1 MMTVQT
7 VSACMATT
15 YYNKDNYYTKDLSS
29 LDCWQGAISKK
40 LDLADTKI
48 EPQTFDNFIK
58 KMTERNGGNNN
69 KKRVGIDL
77 TFSCPKSISLASAKD
92 DKTKKDMIEAQQK
105 AVKETLEEI
114 EKNGGF
120 TFRTT
125 NNKVTTDQKADNLL
139 IGKFNHFVNRNGEL
153 DLHTHCVV
161 FNITEQK
168 GKEYSLNAKDI
179 LKKQT
184 DWGLLFRQK
193 MAKNLQAKGYILNLT
208 DSKKGLFELAGI
220 DREVIEKYSSR
231 RLEILKKMEADGT
244 SGSNEAMKAN
254 LKTRKTKKQVDLDKI
269 YGEVNK
275 EVFENER
282 VKILKGKPRK
292 NYYLA
297 EQKKI
302 TDEVIAEMERETF
315 AFTKEQLKKRIMSA
329 GVLQNIDEKR
339 AEKLIKENEKL
350 VNLGNKELENGAIKQ
365 FYTTEKNINI
375 EDNIIAKMHQEK
387 GTIKNAL
394 SEEKSEKLLKEICQK
409 GGYTPNEEQTN
420 AIHHIL
426 TNKDRIV
433 GVQGLAGTGKTY
445 SFTLVKKMADAEN
458 IEVKGICF
466 TGKASEG
473 LQSDSGIESTTIHSF
488 LNKLE
493 KDSGVRQEKTA
504 TEGIKQDWD
513 LSKVKPTGKKQIWV
527 IDEAGLVDNR
537 MMNYLIEASI
547 KADAKLVLTGDYQQ
561 LPPVGAGEPM
571 KNLINNGMATAYME
585 DIRRQKDIELLNAV
599 KESVQ
604 GNTLNTYKILEQKN
618 AYHEIADREKLQN
631 EIIKK
636 VTNIKQEDLKE
647 NLLLVQTNAD
657 RKNYNNKIQ
666 KIFVEQGRLT
676 TGNNFK
682 IENNEGKQERRKIY
696 EGDRIV
702 LLANDN
708 RFFKDVGGTKT
719 KVNNGTMGTVKQ
731 VTNDKI
737 VVNLDNGKML
747 YFNPNNYKKFD
758 LAYAVTNY
766 KAQGMTVKNCMVD
779 MTTKGKSNNRNALYV
794 NISRAKF
801 KAEIFTDDK
810 KKLEKQTLTFA
821 KKINSSDFKEQIA
834 SYKRAK
840 LQNTNYTP
848 PDERAI
854 REFEKAE
861 IPKIEIIPIN
871 KTNAL
876 EARAE
881 KLSQNLVKPAPPAP
895 IKEVIAPTKPAP
907 TENTKPAP
915 VRNKTKNLIKQI
927 EEKTK
932 KKERNKSRSRERSRG
947 FER

>member
-1 MMTVQT
+1 MTVQT
-7 VSACMATT
+7 VSAGMATT

-29 LDCWQGAISKK
+29 LDSWQGVISKK
-40 LDLADTKI
+40 LDLENTKI
-48 EPQTFDNFIK
+48 EPEIFDNFVK
-58 KMTERNGGNNN
+58 KMTERNGGNDN

-77 TFSCPKSISLASAKD
+77 TFSCPKSISLALAKD
-92 DKTKKDMIEAQQK
+92 EKTKKDMLEVQQK
-105 AVKETLEEI
+105 AVKEALEEI

-125 NNKVTTDQKADNLL
+125 KNKVTTENKADNLL

-161 FNITEQK
+161 FNLTEK
-168 GKEYSLNAKDI
+168 DGKEYSLNAKEI

-184 DWGLLFRQK
+184 EWGLFFRQK
-193 MAKNLQAKGYILNLT
+193 MAKNLQAKGYKLNIT
-208 DSKKGLFELAGI
+208 DSKKGLFELAGF
-220 DREVIEKYSSR
+220 DRDIIEKYSTR
-231 RLEILKKMEADGT
+231 TREIEEHLKKEGIEK
-244 SGSNEAMKAN
+244 G
-254 LKTRKTKKQVDLDKI
+254 TKKAYIAKMEIRKNKKKVDLDKI
-269 YGEVNK
+269 YDEVNK
-275 EVFENER
+275 EIFANEK

-292 NYYLA
+292 NYYLV

-302 TDEVIAEMERETF
+302 ADKVVDELERETF

-339 AEKLIKENEKL
+339 AEKLISENEKL
-350 VNLGNKELENGAIKQ
+350 VNLGNKELENGTIKQ
-365 FYTTEKNINI
+365 FFTTEKNINI
-375 EDNIIAKMHQEK
+375 EDNIIAKMRQEK
-387 GTIKNAL
+387 GVIKTAL
-394 SEEKSEKLLKEICQK
+394 AEEKSEKLLDEICK
-409 GGYTPNEEQTN
+409 NGGYTPNREQVN

-426 TNKDRIV
+426 TNKDRII

-445 SFTLVKKMADAEN
+445 SFALVKKMADREN

-473 LQSDSGIESTTIHSF
+473 LQADSGIESTTIHSF

-493 KDSGVRQEKTA
+493 KDSGIKQKT

-513 LSKVKPTGKKQIWV
+513 LSKVKPEGNKKQIWV
-527 IDEAGLVDNR
+527 VDEAGLVDNR

-571 KNLINNGMATAYME
+571 KNLIDNGMATAYME

-599 KESVQ
+599 RESVK
-604 GNTLNTYKILEQKN
+604 GDTLNTYKILEQKQS
-618 AYHEIADREKLQN
+618 YHEISDRDKLQN

-657 RKNYNNKIQ
+657 RKNYNDKIQ
-666 KIFVEQGRLT
+666 KVFIEQGRLK
-676 TGNNFK
+676 TGNTFK
-682 IENNEGKQERRKIY
+682 IENSEGRQERRKIY

-702 LLANDN
+702 LLANDSM
-708 RFFKDVGGTKT
+708 FFREIKGGLDYAKT
-719 KVNNGTMGTVKQ
+719 KVNNGTMGTVKR
-731 VTNDKI
+731 VENDKI
-737 VVNLDNGKML
+737 VVSLDNGKMV
-747 YFNPNNYKKFD
+747 YFSPQKYKKFD

-766 KAQGMTVKNCMVD
+766 KAQGMTVKNCIVD
-779 MTTKGKSNNRNALYV
+779 MTTRGKSNNRNALYV

-810 KKLEKQTLTFA
+810 KKLEKQTLNFA
-821 KKINSSDFKEQIA
+821 KKINSEDFKEQIA

-840 LQNTNYTP
+840 LQNTNYVP
-848 PDERAI
+848 ADERTMQKL
-854 REFEKAE
+854 ETDFEAKE
-861 IPKIEIIPIN
+861 IPKIEPTTTTM
-871 KTNAL
+871 KTEKDI
-876 EARAE
+876 EAKA
-881 KLSQNLVKPAPPAP
+881 QNLAQNLAPKPAPKKQKQE
-895 IKEVIAPTKPAP
+895 IKKMTNEINK
-907 TENTKPAP
+907 
-915 VRNKTKNLIKQI
+915 KTKNKDQ
-927 EEKTK
+927 
-932 KKERNKSRSRERSRG
+932 ERSRYLG
-947 FER
+947 R

>member
-1 MMTVQT
+1 MTVQT
-7 VSACMATT
+7 VSAGMATT

-29 LDCWQGAISKK
+29 LDSWQGAISKK
-40 LDLADTKI
+40 LDLENTKI
-48 EPQTFDNFIK
+48 EPQNFDSFIK
-58 KMTERNGGNNN
+58 KMTERNGGNDN

-77 TFSCPKSISLASAKD
+77 TFSCPKSISLALAKD
-92 DKTKKDMIEAQQK
+92 DETKKDMIEAQQK

-120 TFRTT
+120 TYRVT
-125 NNKVTTDQKADNLL
+125 NNKVTTDKKADNLL

-161 FNITEQK
+161 FNITEHE

-184 DWGLLFRQK
+184 EWGLLFRQK
-193 MAKNLQAKGYILNLT
+193 MAKNLQAKGYKLNIT
-208 DSKKGLFELAGI
+208 DAKKGLFELAGF
-220 DREVIEKYSSR
+220 DREIIEKYSSR

-244 SGSNEAMKAN
+244 AGSHEAMKAN
-254 LKTRKTKKQVDLDKI
+254 LQTRKTKKQVDLDKTYDKVRQEI
-269 YGEVNK
+269 
-275 EVFENER
+275 FANEK

-292 NYYLA
+292 NYFLA

-302 TDEVIAEMERETF
+302 ADEVISEMERETF
-315 AFTKEQLKKRIMSA
+315 AFTKDQLKKRIMSA

-339 AEKLIKENEKL
+339 AEKLISENEKL
-350 VNLGNKELENGAIKQ
+350 VNLGNKELENGTIKQ
-365 FYTTEKNINI
+365 FFTTEKNIKI
-375 EDNIIAKMHQEK
+375 EDNIIAKMNQEK
-387 GTIKNAL
+387 GTIKTAL
-394 SEEKSEKLLKEICQK
+394 SEEKSEKLLDEICK
-409 GGYTPNEEQTN
+409 NGYTPNREQVN

-445 SFTLVKKMADAEN
+445 SFTLVKKMADREN

-473 LQSDSGIESTTIHSF
+473 LQADSGIESTTIHSF

-493 KDSGVRQEKTA
+493 KDSGVVVKK

-513 LSKVKPTGKKQIWV
+513 LSKVKPAGKKQIWV
-527 IDEAGLVDNR
+527 VDEAGLVDNR

-571 KNLINNGMATAYME
+571 KNLIDNGMATAYME

-599 KESVQ
+599 KESVK
-604 GNTLNTYKILEQKN
+604 GDTLNTYKILEQKN
-618 AYHEIADREKLQN
+618 AYHEIQDRDKLQD
-631 EIIKK
+631 EIVKK
-636 VTNIKQEDLKE
+636 VTSIEQGNLKE
-647 NLLLVQTNAD
+647 NLLLVQTNSD
-657 RKNYNNKIQ
+657 RKNYNDKIQ
-666 KIFVEQGRLT
+666 KVFIEQGRLI
-676 TGNNFK
+676 TGNTFK
-682 IENNEGKQERRKIY
+682 IENSEGRQERRKIY

-702 LLANDN
+702 LLANDSMCF
-708 RFFKDVGGTKT
+708 REIKGGLGYTKT
-719 KVNNGTMGTVKQ
+719 KVNNGTMGTVKR
-731 VTNDKI
+731 VENDKI
-737 VVNLDNGKML
+737 VVSLDNGKMV
-747 YFNPNNYKKFD
+747 YFSPQKYKKFD

-766 KAQGMTVKNCMVD
+766 KAQGMTVKNCLVD

-821 KKINSSDFKEQIA
+821 KKINSADFQEQIA

-840 LQNTNYTP
+840 LRNTNYVP
-848 PDERAI
+848 VDERTMQKLEAD
-854 REFEKAE
+854 FEAKE
-861 IPKIEIIPIN
+861 IPKIEPTTMKIEKNI
-871 KTNAL
+871 
-876 EARAE
+876 EAKAQNIA
-881 KLSQNLVKPAPPAP
+881 QNLAPPAP
-895 IKEVIAPTKPAP
+895 KKQEIKKEIKKMVSEINK
-907 TENTKPAP
+907 
-915 VRNKTKNLIKQI
+915 KTKNKDQ
-927 EEKTK
+927 
-932 KKERNKSRSRERSRG
+932 ERYLGR
-947 FER
+947 

>member
-7 VSACMATT
+7 VSAGMATT

-29 LDCWQGAISKK
+29 LDSWQGVISKK
-40 LDLADTKI
+40 LDLENTKI
-48 EPQTFDNFIK
+48 EPQIFDNFVK
-58 KMTERNGGNNN
+58 KMTERNGGNDN

-77 TFSCPKSISLASAKD
+77 TFSCPKSISLAMAKD
-92 DKTKKDMIEAQQK
+92 DETKKDMLEAEQK
-105 AVKETLEEI
+105 AIKEALEEI

-125 NNKVTTDQKADNLL
+125 KNKVTTEHEADNLL

-161 FNITEQK
+161 FNLTEK
-168 GKEYSLNAKDI
+168 DGKEYSLNAKEI

-184 DWGLLFRQK
+184 EWGLLFRQK
-193 MAKNLQAKGYILNLT
+193 MAKNLQAKGYKLTIT
-208 DSKKGLFELAGI
+208 DSKKGLFELAGF
-220 DREVIEKYSSR
+220 DRETIEKYSSR

-244 SGSNEAMKAN
+244 AGSREAMKAN
-254 LKTRKTKKQVDLDKI
+254 LQTRKTKKQVDLDKI
-269 YGEVNK
+269 YNKVRQEIFVNEK
-275 EVFENER
+275 
-282 VKILKGKPRK
+282 VKILKGRAKK
-292 NYYLA
+292 NYFLA

-302 TDEVIAEMERETF
+302 ADEVISEMERETF
-315 AFTKEQLKKRIMSA
+315 AFTKDQLKKRIMSA

-339 AEKLIKENEKL
+339 AEKLINENEKL
-350 VNLGNKELENGAIKQ
+350 VNLGNKELENGTIKQ
-365 FYTTEKNINI
+365 FFTTEKNINI
-375 EDNIIAKMHQEK
+375 EDNIIAKMQQEK
-387 GTIKNAL
+387 GVIKTAL
-394 SEEKSEKLLKEICQK
+394 AEEKSEKLLDEICK
-409 GGYTPNEEQTN
+409 NGGYTPNREQVN

-426 TNKDRIV
+426 TNKDRII

-445 SFTLVKKMADAEN
+445 SFTLVKKMADREN

-473 LQSDSGIESTTIHSF
+473 LQADSGIESTTIHSF

-493 KDSGVRQEKTA
+493 KDSGVRQKT

-513 LSKVKPTGKKQIWV
+513 LSKVKPAEGNKKQIWV
-527 IDEAGLVDNR
+527 VDEAGLVDSR

-571 KNLINNGMATAYME
+571 KNLIDNGMATAYME

-599 KESVQ
+599 RESVK
-604 GNTLNTYKILEQKN
+604 GDTLNTYKILEQKN

-636 VTNIKQEDLKE
+636 VTNIKQEEDLKE
-647 NLLLVQTNAD
+647 NLLLVQTNTD
-657 RKNYNNKIQ
+657 RKNYNDKIQ
-666 KIFVEQGRLT
+666 KVFIEQGRLT
-676 TGNNFK
+676 TGNIFK
-682 IENNEGKQERRKIY
+682 IENSEGRQERRKIY

-702 LLANDN
+702 LLANDSMCF
-708 RFFKDVGGTKT
+708 REIKGGLGYTKT
-719 KVNNGTMGTVKQ
+719 KVNNGTMGTVKR
-731 VTNDKI
+731 VANDKI
-737 VVNLDNGKML
+737 VVSLDNGKMV
-747 YFNPNNYKKFD
+747 YFSPQKYKKFD

-766 KAQGMTVKNCMVD
+766 KAQGMTVKNCLVD

-821 KKINSSDFKEQIA
+821 KKINSADFQEQIA

-840 LQNTNYTP
+840 LQNTNYVP
-848 PDERAI
+848 ADERTMQKLEAD
-854 REFEKAE
+854 FEAKE
-861 IPKIEIIPIN
+861 IPKIEPTTKIEKNI
-871 KTNAL
+871 
-876 EARAE
+876 EAKAQNIA
-881 KLSQNLVKPAPPAP
+881 QNLAPPAP
-895 IKEVIAPTKPAP
+895 KKQKQEIKKEIKKMVSEINK
-907 TENTKPAP
+907 
-915 VRNKTKNLIKQI
+915 KTKNKDQECYLG
-927 EEKTK
+927 
-932 KKERNKSRSRERSRG
+932 R
-947 FER
+947 

>member
-7 VSACMATT
+7 VSAGMATI

-29 LDCWQGAISKK
+29 LDSWQGAISKK
-40 LDLADTKI
+40 LDLENTKI
-48 EPQTFDNFIK
+48 EPQIFDNFVK

-69 KKRVGIDL
+69 KKRVGMDL
-77 TFSCPKSISLASAKD
+77 TFSCPKSISLATAKD
-92 DKTKKDMIEAQQK
+92 EETKKDMIEAQQK

-120 TFRTT
+120 TYRVT
-125 NNKVTTDQKADNLL
+125 NNKVTTDKKADNLL

-161 FNITEQK
+161 FNITEK
-168 GKEYSLNAKDI
+168 DGKEYSLNAKEI

-184 DWGLLFRQK
+184 EWGLLFRQK

-208 DSKKGLFELAGI
+208 DAKKGLFELAGI
-220 DREVIEKYSSR
+220 DRETIEKYSTR
-231 RLEILKKMEADGT
+231 TREIEEHLKKEGIEK
-244 SGSNEAMKAN
+244 G
-254 LKTRKTKKQVDLDKI
+254 TKKAYIAKMEIRKNKKKVDLDKI
-269 YGEVNK
+269 YDKVRQEI
-275 EVFENER
+275 FANEK
-282 VKILKGKPRK
+282 VKILKGRAKK
-292 NYYLA
+292 NYFLA

-302 TDEVIAEMERETF
+302 ADEVISEMERETF
-315 AFTKEQLKKRIMSA
+315 AFTKDQLKKRIMSA
-329 GVLQNIDEKR
+329 GILQNIDENR

-350 VNLGNKELENGAIKQ
+350 INLGNKELENGTIKQ
-365 FYTTEKNINI
+365 FFTTEKNVNI
-375 EDNIIAKMHQEK
+375 EDNIIAKMQQEK
-387 GTIKNAL
+387 GVIKTAL
-394 SEEKSEKLLKEICQK
+394 AEEKSEKLLDEICK
-409 GGYTPNEEQTN
+409 NGGYTPNREQVN

-426 TNKDRIV
+426 TNKDRII

-445 SFTLVKKMADAEN
+445 SFALVKKMADREN

-473 LQSDSGIESTTIHSF
+473 LQADSGIESTTIHSF

-493 KDSGVRQEKTA
+493 KDSGVRQKT

-527 IDEAGLVDNR
+527 VDEAGLVDNR

-571 KNLINNGMATAYME
+571 KNLIDNGMATAYME

-599 KESVQ
+599 KESVK
-604 GNTLNTYKILEQKN
+604 GDTLNTYKILEQKN
-618 AYHEIADREKLQN
+618 AYHEIDDRDKLQD

-636 VTNIKQEDLKE
+636 VTNIDQEDLKE

-657 RKNYNNKIQ
+657 RKNYNDKIQ
-666 KIFVEQGRLT
+666 KVFIEQGKLT
-676 TGNNFK
+676 IGNTFK
-682 IENNEGKQERRKIY
+682 IENNEGKQERRKVY

-708 RFFKDVGGTKT
+708 RFFKDMGGTKT
-719 KVNNGTMGTVKQ
+719 KVNNGTMGTVKR
-731 VTNDKI
+731 VANDKI
-737 VVNLDNGKML
+737 VVSLDNGKMV
-747 YFNPNNYKKFD
+747 YFNPERYKNFD

-766 KAQGMTVKNCMVD
+766 KAQGMTVKNCLVD

-821 KKINSSDFKEQIA
+821 KKINSADFQEQIA

-840 LQNTNYTP
+840 LQNTNYVP
-848 PDERAI
+848 ADERTMQKLEAD
-854 REFEKAE
+854 FEAKE
-861 IPKIEIIPIN
+861 IPKIEPTTKIEKNIEAKAQNIAQNLAPAPKKQKQEIKKEIKKMVSEIN
-871 KTNAL
+871 K
-876 EARAE
+876 
-881 KLSQNLVKPAPPAP
+881 
-895 IKEVIAPTKPAP
+895 
-907 TENTKPAP
+907 
-915 VRNKTKNLIKQI
+915 KTKNKDQ
-927 EEKTK
+927 
-932 KKERNKSRSRERSRG
+932 ERYLGR
-947 FER
+947 

>member
-7 VSACMATT
+7 VSAGMATT

-29 LDCWQGAISKK
+29 LDSWQGVISKK
-40 LDLADTKI
+40 LDLENTKI
-48 EPQTFDNFIK
+48 EPQNFDNFVK
-58 KMTERNGGNNN
+58 KMTERNGGNDN

-77 TFSCPKSISLASAKD
+77 TFSCPKSISLALAKD
-92 DKTKKDMIEAQQK
+92 DETKKDMIEAQQK

-120 TFRTT
+120 TYRVT
-125 NNKVTTDQKADNLL
+125 NNKVTTDKKADNLL

-161 FNITEQK
+161 FNITEHE

-184 DWGLLFRQK
+184 EWGLLFRQK
-193 MAKNLQAKGYILNLT
+193 MAKNLQAKGYKLNIT
-208 DSKKGLFELAGI
+208 DAKKGLFELAGF
-220 DREVIEKYSSR
+220 DREIIEKYSSR

-244 SGSNEAMKAN
+244 SGSREAMKAN
-254 LKTRKTKKQVDLDKI
+254 LQTRKTKKQVDLDKI
-269 YGEVNK
+269 YNKVRQEIFVNEK
-275 EVFENER
+275 
-282 VKILKGKPRK
+282 VKILKGRAKK
-292 NYYLA
+292 NYFLA

-302 TDEVIAEMERETF
+302 ADEVISEMERETF
-315 AFTKEQLKKRIMSA
+315 AFTKDQLKKRIMSA

-339 AEKLIKENEKL
+339 AEKLISENEKL
-350 VNLGNKELENGAIKQ
+350 VNLGNKELENGTIKQ
-365 FYTTEKNINI
+365 FFTTEKNIKI
-375 EDNIIAKMHQEK
+375 EDNIIAKMNQEK
-387 GTIKNAL
+387 GTIKTAL
-394 SEEKSEKLLKEICQK
+394 SEEKSEKLLDEICK
-409 GGYTPNEEQTN
+409 NGYTPNREQVN

-426 TNKDRIV
+426 TNKDRII

-445 SFTLVKKMADAEN
+445 SFTLVKKMADREN

-473 LQSDSGIESTTIHSF
+473 LQADSGIESTTIHSF

-493 KDSGVRQEKTA
+493 KDSGVRQKT

-513 LSKVKPTGKKQIWV
+513 LSKVKPEGKGKKQIWV
-527 IDEAGLVDNR
+527 VDEAGLVDNR

-571 KNLINNGMATAYME
+571 KNLIDNGMATAYME

-599 KESVQ
+599 RESVK
-604 GNTLNTYKILEQKN
+604 GDTLNTYKILEQKQS
-618 AYHEIADREKLQN
+618 YHEISDREKLQD

-636 VTNIKQEDLKE
+636 VTSIKQEDLKE

-657 RKNYNNKIQ
+657 RKNYNDKIQ
-666 KIFVEQGRLT
+666 KVFIEQGRLT
-676 TGNNFK
+676 TGNTFK
-682 IENNEGKQERRKIY
+682 IENSEGRQERRKIY

-702 LLANDN
+702 LLANDSMCF
-708 RFFKDVGGTKT
+708 REIKGGLGYTKT
-719 KVNNGTMGTVKQ
+719 KVNNGTMGTVKR
-731 VTNDKI
+731 VENNKI
-737 VVNLDNGKML
+737 VVTLDNGKTV
-747 YFNPNNYKKFD
+747 YFNPQKYKKFD

-766 KAQGMTVKNCMVD
+766 KAQGMTVKNCIVD

-801 KAEIFTDDK
+801 KAEVYTDDK
-810 KKLEKQTLTFA
+810 KKLEKQTLNFA
-821 KKINSSDFKEQIA
+821 KKINSADFREQIA

-840 LQNTNYTP
+840 LQNTNYVP
-848 PDERAI
+848 ADERTMQKLEAD
-854 REFEKAE
+854 FEAKE
-861 IPKIEIIPIN
+861 IPKIEPTTMKIEKNI
-871 KTNAL
+871 
-876 EARAE
+876 EAKAQNIA
-881 KLSQNLVKPAPPAP
+881 QNLAPPAP
-895 IKEVIAPTKPAP
+895 KKQKQEIKKEIKKMVIEINK
-907 TENTKPAP
+907 
-915 VRNKTKNLIKQI
+915 KTKNKDQ
-927 EEKTK
+927 
-932 KKERNKSRSRERSRG
+932 ERYLGR
-947 FER
+947 

>member
-7 VSACMATT
+7 VSAGMATT

-29 LDCWQGAISKK
+29 LDSWQGVISKK
-40 LDLADTKI
+40 LDLENTKI
-48 EPQTFDNFIK
+48 EPQIFDNFVK
-58 KMTERNGGNNN
+58 KMTERNGGNDN

-77 TFSCPKSISLASAKD
+77 TFSCLKSISLALAKD
-92 DKTKKDMIEAQQK
+92 DETKKDMIEAQQK

-120 TFRTT
+120 TYRVT
-125 NNKVTTDQKADNLL
+125 NNKVTTDKKADNLL

-161 FNITEQK
+161 FNLTEK
-168 GKEYSLNAKDI
+168 DGKEYSLNAKEI

-184 DWGLLFRQK
+184 EWGLLFRRK
-193 MAKNLQAKGYILNLT
+193 MAKNLQAKGYKLNIT
-208 DSKKGLFELAGI
+208 DDKKGLFELAGF
-220 DREVIEKYSSR
+220 DREIIEQYSSR

-244 SGSNEAMKAN
+244 AGSHEAMKAN
-254 LKTRKTKKQVDLDKI
+254 LQTRKTKKQVDLDKTYDKVRQEI
-269 YGEVNK
+269 
-275 EVFENER
+275 FANEK

-292 NYYLA
+292 NYYLV

-302 TDEVIAEMERETF
+302 ADKVVDELERETF

-339 AEKLIKENEKL
+339 AEKLISENEKL
-350 VNLGNKELENGAIKQ
+350 VNLGNKKLENGTIKQ
-365 FYTTEKNINI
+365 FFTTEKNINI
-375 EDNIIAKMHQEK
+375 EDNIIAKMRQEK
-387 GTIKNAL
+387 GVIKTAL
-394 SEEKSEKLLKEICQK
+394 AEEKSEKLLDEICK
-409 GGYTPNEEQTN
+409 NGGYTPNREQVN

-426 TNKDRIV
+426 TNKDRII

-445 SFTLVKKMADAEN
+445 SFTLVKKMADREN

-473 LQSDSGIESTTIHSF
+473 LQADSGIESTTIHSF

-493 KDSGVRQEKTA
+493 KDSGVRQKT

-513 LSKVKPTGKKQIWV
+513 LSKVKPAGKKQIWV
-527 IDEAGLVDNR
+527 VDEAGLVDNR

-571 KNLINNGMATAYME
+571 KNLIDNGMATAYME

-599 KESVQ
+599 RESVK
-604 GNTLNTYKILEQKN
+604 GNTLNTYKILEQKQS
-618 AYHEIADREKLQN
+618 YHEISDRDKLQD

-636 VTNIKQEDLKE
+636 VTNIKQDELKE

-666 KIFVEQGRLT
+666 KVFIEQGRLT
-676 TGNNFK
+676 TGNTFK
-682 IENNEGKQERRKIY
+682 VENSEGRQERRKIY

-702 LLANDN
+702 LLANDSMCF
-708 RFFKDVGGTKT
+708 REIKGGLGYTKT
-719 KVNNGTMGTVKQ
+719 KVNNGTMGTVKR
-731 VTNDKI
+731 VENNKI
-737 VVNLDNGKML
+737 VVTLDNGKTV
-747 YFNPNNYKKFD
+747 YFNPQKYKKFD

-766 KAQGMTVKNCMVD
+766 KAQGMTVKNCIVD

-801 KAEIFTDDK
+801 KAEVYTDDK

-821 KKINSSDFKEQIA
+821 KKINSADFKEQIA

-840 LQNTNYTP
+840 LQNTNYVP
-848 PDERAI
+848 ADERAI
-854 REFEKAE
+854 K
-861 IPKIEIIPIN
+861 K
-871 KTNAL
+871 L
-876 EARAE
+876 EADFEA
-881 KLSQNLVKPAPPAP
+881 
-895 IKEVIAPTKPAP
+895 KEVPKKEDYQISLEK
-907 TENTKPAP
+907 EN
-915 VRNKTKNLIKQI
+915 I
-927 EEKTK
+927 EEKAQCLAQNLAPKQKQPKVITRKMIHEMNK
-932 KKERNKSRSRERSRG
+932 KAQNKDQERSRYLG
-947 FER
+947 R

>member
-1 MMTVQT
+1 MMTVQI
-7 VSACMATT
+7 VSAGMATT

-29 LDCWQGAISKK
+29 LDSWQGAISKK
-40 LDLADTKI
+40 LDLENTKI
-48 EPQTFDNFIK
+48 EPQIFDNFVK

-69 KKRVGIDL
+69 KKRVGMDL
-77 TFSCPKSISLASAKD
+77 TFSCPKSISLATAKD
-92 DKTKKDMIEAQQK
+92 EETKKDMIEAQQK

-120 TFRTT
+120 TYRVT
-125 NNKVTTDQKADNLL
+125 NNKVTTDKKADNLL

-161 FNITEQK
+161 FNITEK
-168 GKEYSLNAKDI
+168 DGKEYSLNAKEI

-184 DWGLLFRQK
+184 EWGLLFRQK

-208 DSKKGLFELAGI
+208 DAKKGLFELAGI
-220 DREVIEKYSSR
+220 DRETIEKYSTR
-231 RLEILKKMEADGT
+231 TREIEEHLKKEGIEK
-244 SGSNEAMKAN
+244 G
-254 LKTRKTKKQVDLDKI
+254 TKKAYIAKMEIRKNKKKVDLDKI
-269 YGEVNK
+269 YDKVRQEI
-275 EVFENER
+275 FANEK
-282 VKILKGKPRK
+282 VKILKGRAKK
-292 NYYLA
+292 NYFLA

-302 TDEVIAEMERETF
+302 ADEVISEMERETF
-315 AFTKEQLKKRIMSA
+315 AFTKDQLKKRIMSA
-329 GVLQNIDEKR
+329 GILQNIDENR

-350 VNLGNKELENGAIKQ
+350 INLGNKELENGTIKQ
-365 FYTTEKNINI
+365 FFTTEKNVNI
-375 EDNIIAKMHQEK
+375 EDNIIAKMQQEK
-387 GTIKNAL
+387 GVIKTAL
-394 SEEKSEKLLKEICQK
+394 AEEKSEKLLDEICK
-409 GGYTPNEEQTN
+409 NGGYTPNREQVN

-426 TNKDRIV
+426 TNKDRII

-445 SFTLVKKMADAEN
+445 SFALVKKMADREN

-473 LQSDSGIESTTIHSF
+473 LQADSGIESTTIHSF

-493 KDSGVRQEKTA
+493 KDSGVRQKT

-527 IDEAGLVDNR
+527 VDEAGLVDNR

-571 KNLINNGMATAYME
+571 KNLIDNGMATAYME

-599 KESVQ
+599 KESVK
-604 GNTLNTYKILEQKN
+604 GDTLNTYKILEQKN
-618 AYHEIADREKLQN
+618 AYHEIDDRDKLQD

-636 VTNIKQEDLKE
+636 VTNIDQEDLKE

-657 RKNYNNKIQ
+657 RKNYNDKIQ
-666 KIFVEQGRLT
+666 KVFIEQGKLT
-676 TGNNFK
+676 IGNTFK
-682 IENNEGKQERRKIY
+682 IENNEGKQERRKVY

-708 RFFKDVGGTKT
+708 RFFKDMGGTKT
-719 KVNNGTMGTVKQ
+719 KVNNGTMGTVKR
-731 VTNDKI
+731 VANDKI
-737 VVNLDNGKML
+737 VVSLDNGKMV
-747 YFNPNNYKKFD
+747 YFNPERYKNFD

-766 KAQGMTVKNCMVD
+766 KAQGMTVKNCLVD

-821 KKINSSDFKEQIA
+821 KKINSADFQEQIA

-840 LQNTNYTP
+840 LQNTNYVP
-848 PDERAI
+848 ADERTMQKLEAD
-854 REFEKAE
+854 FEAKE
-861 IPKIEIIPIN
+861 IPKIEPTTKIEKNIEAKAQNIAQNLAPAPKKQKQEIKKEIKKMVSEIN
-871 KTNAL
+871 K
-876 EARAE
+876 
-881 KLSQNLVKPAPPAP
+881 
-895 IKEVIAPTKPAP
+895 
-907 TENTKPAP
+907 
-915 VRNKTKNLIKQI
+915 KTKNKDQ
-927 EEKTK
+927 
-932 KKERNKSRSRERSRG
+932 ERYLGR
-947 FER
+947 

>member
-7 VSACMATT
+7 VSAGMATI

-29 LDCWQGAISKK
+29 LDSWQGAISKK
-40 LDLADTKI
+40 LDLENTKI
-48 EPQTFDNFIK
+48 EPQNFDSFIK
-58 KMTERNGGNNN
+58 KMTERNGGNDN

-77 TFSCPKSISLASAKD
+77 TFSCPKSISLALAKD
-92 DKTKKDMIEAQQK
+92 DETKKDMIEAQQK

-120 TFRTT
+120 TYRVT
-125 NNKVTTDQKADNLL
+125 NNKVTTDKKADNLL

-161 FNITEQK
+161 FNITEHE

-184 DWGLLFRQK
+184 EWGLLFRQK
-193 MAKNLQAKGYILNLT
+193 MAKNLQAKGYKLNIT
-208 DSKKGLFELAGI
+208 DAKKGLFELAGF
-220 DREVIEKYSSR
+220 DREIIEKYSSR

-244 SGSNEAMKAN
+244 AGSHEAMKAN
-254 LKTRKTKKQVDLDKI
+254 LQTRKTKKQVDLDKTYDKVRQEI
-269 YGEVNK
+269 
-275 EVFENER
+275 FANEK

-292 NYYLA
+292 NYFLA

-302 TDEVIAEMERETF
+302 ADEVISEMERETF
-315 AFTKEQLKKRIMSA
+315 AFTKDQLKKRIMSA

-339 AEKLIKENEKL
+339 AEKLISENEKL
-350 VNLGNKELENGAIKQ
+350 VNLGNKELENGTIKQ
-365 FYTTEKNINI
+365 FFTTEKNIKI
-375 EDNIIAKMHQEK
+375 EDNIIAKMNQEK
-387 GTIKNAL
+387 GTIKTAL
-394 SEEKSEKLLKEICQK
+394 SEEKSEKLLDEICK
-409 GGYTPNEEQTN
+409 NGYTPNREQVN

-445 SFTLVKKMADAEN
+445 SFTLVKKMADREN

-473 LQSDSGIESTTIHSF
+473 LQADSGIESTTIHSF

-493 KDSGVRQEKTA
+493 KDSGVVVKK

-513 LSKVKPTGKKQIWV
+513 LSKVKPAGKKQIWV
-527 IDEAGLVDNR
+527 VDEAGLVDNR

-571 KNLINNGMATAYME
+571 KNLIDNGMATAYME

-599 KESVQ
+599 KESVK
-604 GNTLNTYKILEQKN
+604 GDTLNTYKILEQKN
-618 AYHEIADREKLQN
+618 AYHEIQDRDKLQD
-631 EIIKK
+631 EIVKK
-636 VTNIKQEDLKE
+636 VTSIEQGNLKE
-647 NLLLVQTNAD
+647 NLLLVQTNSD
-657 RKNYNNKIQ
+657 RKNYNDKIQ
-666 KIFVEQGRLT
+666 KVFIEQGRLI
-676 TGNNFK
+676 TGNTFK
-682 IENNEGKQERRKIY
+682 IENSEGRQERRKIY

-702 LLANDN
+702 LLANDSMCF
-708 RFFKDVGGTKT
+708 REIKGGLGYTKT
-719 KVNNGTMGTVKQ
+719 KVNNGTMGTVKR
-731 VTNDKI
+731 VENDKI
-737 VVNLDNGKML
+737 VVSLDNGKMV
-747 YFNPNNYKKFD
+747 YFSPQKYKKFD

-766 KAQGMTVKNCMVD
+766 KAQGMTVKNCLVD

-821 KKINSSDFKEQIA
+821 KKINSADFQEQIA

-840 LQNTNYTP
+840 LQNTNYVP
-848 PDERAI
+848 ADERTMQKLEAD
-854 REFEKAE
+854 FDAKE
-861 IPKIEIIPIN
+861 IPKIEPTTMKIEKNI
-871 KTNAL
+871 
-876 EARAE
+876 EAKAQNIA
-881 KLSQNLVKPAPPAP
+881 QNLAPPAP
-895 IKEVIAPTKPAP
+895 KKQEIKKEIKKMVSEINK
-907 TENTKPAP
+907 
-915 VRNKTKNLIKQI
+915 KTKNKDQ
-927 EEKTK
+927 
-932 KKERNKSRSRERSRG
+932 ERYLGR
-947 FER
+947 

>member
-7 VSACMATT
+7 VSAGMATI

-29 LDCWQGAISKK
+29 LDSWQGAISKK
-40 LDLADTKI
+40 LDLENTKI
-48 EPQTFDNFIK
+48 EPQNFDSFIK
-58 KMTERNGGNNN
+58 KMTERNGGNDN

-77 TFSCPKSISLASAKD
+77 TFSCPKSISLALAKD
-92 DKTKKDMIEAQQK
+92 DETKKDMIEAQQK

-120 TFRTT
+120 TYRVT
-125 NNKVTTDQKADNLL
+125 NNKVTTDKKADNLL

-161 FNITEQK
+161 FNITEHE

-184 DWGLLFRQK
+184 EWGLLFRQK
-193 MAKNLQAKGYILNLT
+193 MAKNLQAKGYKLNIT
-208 DSKKGLFELAGI
+208 DAKKGLFELAGF
-220 DREVIEKYSSR
+220 DREIIEKYSSR

-244 SGSNEAMKAN
+244 AGSHEAMKAN
-254 LKTRKTKKQVDLDKI
+254 LQTRKTKKQVDLDKTYDKVRQEI
-269 YGEVNK
+269 
-275 EVFENER
+275 FANEK

-292 NYYLA
+292 NYFLA

-302 TDEVIAEMERETF
+302 ADEVISEMERETF
-315 AFTKEQLKKRIMSA
+315 AFTKDQLKKRIMSA

-339 AEKLIKENEKL
+339 AEKLISENEKL
-350 VNLGNKELENGAIKQ
+350 VNLGNKELENGTIKQ
-365 FYTTEKNINI
+365 FFTTEKNIKI
-375 EDNIIAKMHQEK
+375 EDNIIAKMNQEK
-387 GTIKNAL
+387 GTIKTAL
-394 SEEKSEKLLKEICQK
+394 SEEKSEKLLDEICK
-409 GGYTPNEEQTN
+409 NGYTPNREQVN

-445 SFTLVKKMADAEN
+445 SFTLVKKMADREN

-473 LQSDSGIESTTIHSF
+473 LQADSGIESTTIHSF

-493 KDSGVRQEKTA
+493 KDSGVVVKK

-513 LSKVKPTGKKQIWV
+513 LSKVKPAGKKQIWV
-527 IDEAGLVDNR
+527 VDEAGLVDNR

-571 KNLINNGMATAYME
+571 KNLIDNGMATAYME

-599 KESVQ
+599 KESVK
-604 GNTLNTYKILEQKN
+604 GDTLNTYKILEQKN
-618 AYHEIADREKLQN
+618 AYHEIQDRDKLQD
-631 EIIKK
+631 EIVKK
-636 VTNIKQEDLKE
+636 VTSIEQGNLKE
-647 NLLLVQTNAD
+647 NLLLVQTNSD
-657 RKNYNNKIQ
+657 RKNYNDKIQ
-666 KIFVEQGRLT
+666 KVFIEQGRLI
-676 TGNNFK
+676 TGNTFK
-682 IENNEGKQERRKIY
+682 IENSEGRQERRKIY

-702 LLANDN
+702 LLANDSMCF
-708 RFFKDVGGTKT
+708 REIKGGLGYTKT
-719 KVNNGTMGTVKQ
+719 KVNNGTMGTVKR
-731 VTNDKI
+731 VENDKI
-737 VVNLDNGKML
+737 VVSLDNGKMV
-747 YFNPNNYKKFD
+747 YFSPQKYKKFD

-766 KAQGMTVKNCMVD
+766 KAQGMTVKNCLVD

-821 KKINSSDFKEQIA
+821 KKINSADFQEQIA

-840 LQNTNYTP
+840 LQNTNYVP
-848 PDERAI
+848 ADERTMQKLEAD
-854 REFEKAE
+854 FEAKE
-861 IPKIEIIPIN
+861 IPKIEPTTMKIEKNI
-871 KTNAL
+871 
-876 EARAE
+876 EAKAQNIA
-881 KLSQNLVKPAPPAP
+881 QNLAPPAP
-895 IKEVIAPTKPAP
+895 KKQEIKKEIKKMVSEINK
-907 TENTKPAP
+907 
-915 VRNKTKNLIKQI
+915 KTKNKDQ
-927 EEKTK
+927 
-932 KKERNKSRSRERSRG
+932 ERYLGR
-947 FER
+947 

>member
-7 VSACMATT
+7 VSAGMATT

-29 LDCWQGAISKK
+29 LDSWQGVISKK
-40 LDLADTKI
+40 LDLENIKI
-48 EPQTFDNFIK
+48 EPKIFDDFVK
-58 KMTERNGGNNN
+58 KMTERNGGNDN

-77 TFSCPKSISLASAKD
+77 TFSCPKSISLATAKD
-92 DKTKKDMIEAQQK
+92 EETKKDMIEAQQK
-105 AVKETLEEI
+105 AVTETLDFI

-120 TFRTT
+120 TFRVTK
-125 NNKVTTDQKADNLL
+125 NKVTTEHKADNLL

-161 FNITEQK
+161 FNLTEK
-168 GKEYSLNAKDI
+168 DGKEYSLNAKEI

-184 DWGLLFRQK
+184 EWGLLFRQK
-193 MAKNLQAKGYILNLT
+193 MAKNLQAKGYKLNIT
-208 DSKKGLFELAGI
+208 DAKKGLFELAGF
-220 DREVIEKYSSR
+220 DREIIEQYSSR

-244 SGSNEAMKAN
+244 SGSREAMKAN
-254 LKTRKTKKQVDLDKI
+254 LQTRKTKKQVDLDKI
-269 YGEVNK
+269 YDKVRQEIFVNEK
-275 EVFENER
+275 
-282 VKILKGKPRK
+282 VKILKGRAKK
-292 NYYLA
+292 NYFLA

-302 TDEVIAEMERETF
+302 ADEVISEMERETF
-315 AFTKEQLKKRIMSA
+315 AFTKDQLKKRIMSA

-339 AEKLIKENEKL
+339 AEKLISENEKL
-350 VNLGNKELENGAIKQ
+350 VNLGNKELENRTIKQ
-365 FYTTEKNINI
+365 FFTTEKNINI
-375 EDNIIAKMHQEK
+375 EDNIIAKMRQEK
-387 GTIKNAL
+387 GVIKTAL
-394 SEEKSEKLLKEICQK
+394 AEEKSEKLLDEICK
-409 GGYTPNEEQTN
+409 NGGYTPNREQVN

-445 SFTLVKKMADAEN
+445 SFALVKKMADREN

-473 LQSDSGIESTTIHSF
+473 LQADSGIESTTIHSF

-493 KDSGVRQEKTA
+493 KDSGIKQKT

-513 LSKVKPTGKKQIWV
+513 LSKVKPEGNKKQIWV
-527 IDEAGLVDNR
+527 VDEAGLVDNR

-571 KNLINNGMATAYME
+571 KNLIDNGMATAYME
-585 DIRRQKDIELLNAV
+585 DIRRQKDLELLNAV

-666 KIFVEQGRLT
+666 KVFIEQGRLT
-676 TGNNFK
+676 TGNTFK
-682 IENNEGKQERRKIY
+682 VENSEGRQERRKIY

-702 LLANDN
+702 LLANDSMCF
-708 RFFKDVGGTKT
+708 REIKGGLGYTKT

-731 VTNDKI
+731 VANDKI
-737 VVNLDNGKML
+737 VVSLDNGKMV
-747 YFNPNNYKKFD
+747 YFSPQKYKKFD

-766 KAQGMTVKNCMVD
+766 KAQGMTVKNCIVD

-801 KAEIFTDDK
+801 KAEVFTDDK
-810 KKLEKQTLTFA
+810 KKLEKQTLNFA
-821 KKINSSDFKEQIA
+821 KKINSADFREQIA

-840 LQNTNYTP
+840 LQNTNYMP

-854 REFEKAE
+854 REFEKLE
-861 IPKIEIIPIN
+861 IPKIEIIPTN
-871 KTNAL
+871 KTNALDL

-881 KLSQNLVKPAPPAP
+881 KLSQNLVKPAPL
-895 IKEVIAPTKPAP
+895 
-907 TENTKPAP
+907 
-915 VRNKTKNLIKQI
+915 RNKTKNLIREI
-927 EEKTK
+927 REMEEKTK
-932 KKERNKSRSRERSRG
+932 NNKRERNKSRS

>member
-7 VSACMATT
+7 VSAGMATT

-29 LDCWQGAISKK
+29 LDSWQGAISKK
-40 LDLADTKI
+40 LDLEGKKI
-48 EPQTFDNFIK
+48 EPEMFDNFIK
-58 KMTERNGGNNN
+58 KMTERNGGNDS

-77 TFSCPKSISLASAKD
+77 TFSCPKSISLALSKD
-92 DKTKKDMIEAQQK
+92 DETKKDMIEAQQK
-105 AVKETLEEI
+105 AVKEALDEV

-125 NNKVTTDQKADNLL
+125 KNKVITENKADNLL

-161 FNITEQK
+161 FNLTEK
-168 GKEYSLNAKDI
+168 DGKEYSLNAKEI

-184 DWGLLFRQK
+184 EWGLLFRQK
-193 MAKNLQAKGYILNLT
+193 MAKNLQAKGYELNIT
-208 DSKKGLFELAGI
+208 DSKKGLFELAGF
-220 DREVIEKYSSR
+220 DRETIEKYSSR

-244 SGSNEAMKAN
+244 VGSREAMKAN
-254 LKTRKTKKQVDLDKI
+254 LQTRKTKKQVDLDKI
-269 YGEVNK
+269 YDEVRQ
-275 EVFENER
+275 EIFANEK
-282 VKILKGKPRK
+282 VKILLKGRPKK
-292 NYYLA
+292 NYFLA

-302 TDEVIAEMERETF
+302 TDEVIADLERETF

-339 AEKLIKENEKL
+339 AEKLINENEKL
-350 VNLGNKELENGAIKQ
+350 VNLGNKELENGTIKQ
-365 FYTTEKNINI
+365 FFTTEKNINI
-375 EDNIIAKMHQEK
+375 EDNIIAKMKKEK
-387 GTIKNAL
+387 GTITAL
-394 SEEKSEKLLKEICQK
+394 NEEKSEKLLDEICK
-409 GGYTPNEEQTN
+409 NGGYTPNREQVN

-426 TNKDRIV
+426 TNKDRII

-445 SFTLVKKMADAEN
+445 SFALVKKMADREN

-473 LQSDSGIESTTIHSF
+473 LQADSGIESTTIHSF

-493 KDSGVRQEKTA
+493 KDSGVRQKTT

-513 LSKVKPTGKKQIWV
+513 LSKVKPEGNKKQIWV
-527 IDEAGLVDNR
+527 VDEAGLVDNR

-571 KNLINNGMATAYME
+571 KNLIDNGMATAYME

-599 KESVQ
+599 RESVK
-604 GNTLNTYKILEQKN
+604 GDTLNTYKILEQKN

-666 KIFVEQGRLT
+666 KVFIEQGRLT
-676 TGNNFK
+676 TGNIFK
-682 IENNEGKQERRKIY
+682 VENSEGRQERRKIY

-702 LLANDN
+702 LLANDSMCF
-708 RFFKDVGGTKT
+708 REIKGGLGYTKT
-719 KVNNGTMGTVKQ
+719 KVNNGTMGTVKR
-731 VTNDKI
+731 VANDKI
-737 VVNLDNGKML
+737 VVSLDNGKMV
-747 YFNPNNYKKFD
+747 YFSPQKYKKFD

-766 KAQGMTVKNCMVD
+766 KAQGMTVKNCLVD

-821 KKINSSDFKEQIA
+821 KKINSADFQEQIA

-840 LQNTNYTP
+840 LQNTNYVP
-848 PDERAI
+848 ADERAI
-854 REFEKAE
+854 K
-861 IPKIEIIPIN
+861 K
-871 KTNAL
+871 L
-876 EARAE
+876 EADFEA
-881 KLSQNLVKPAPPAP
+881 
-895 IKEVIAPTKPAP
+895 KEVPKKEDYQLEK
-907 TENTKPAP
+907 EN
-915 VRNKTKNLIKQI
+915 I
-927 EEKTK
+927 EEKAQCLAQNLAPKQKQPKVITRKMIHEMNK
-932 KKERNKSRSRERSRG
+932 KAQNKDQERSRYLG
-947 FER
+947 R

>member
-7 VSACMATT
+7 VSAGMATT

-29 LDCWQGAISKK
+29 LDSWQGAISKK
-40 LDLADTKI
+40 LDLEGKKI
-48 EPQTFDNFIK
+48 EPQIFDNFIK
-58 KMTERNGGNNN
+58 KMTKRNGGNDN

-77 TFSCPKSISLASAKD
+77 TFSCPKSISLAMAKD
-92 DKTKKDMIEAQQK
+92 DETKKDMLEAEQK
-105 AVKETLEEI
+105 AIKEALEEI

-125 NNKVTTDQKADNLL
+125 KNKVTTEHEADNLL

-161 FNITEQK
+161 FNLTEK
-168 GKEYSLNAKDI
+168 DGKEYSLNAKEI

-184 DWGLLFRQK
+184 EWGLLFRQK
-193 MAKNLQAKGYILNLT
+193 MAKNLQAKGYKLTIT
-208 DSKKGLFELAGI
+208 DSKKGLFELAGF
-220 DREVIEKYSSR
+220 DRETIEKYSSR

-244 SGSNEAMKAN
+244 AGSREAMKAN
-254 LKTRKTKKQVDLDKI
+254 LQTRKTKKQVDLDKTYDKVRQEI
-269 YGEVNK
+269 
-275 EVFENER
+275 FTNEK

-292 NYYLA
+292 NYFLA

-302 TDEVIAEMERETF
+302 ADEVISEMERETF

-339 AEKLIKENEKL
+339 AEKLISENEKL
-350 VNLGNKELENGAIKQ
+350 VNLGNKELENGTIKQ
-365 FYTTEKNINI
+365 FFTTEKNIHI
-375 EDNIIAKMHQEK
+375 EDNIIAKMNQEK
-387 GTIKNAL
+387 GTIKTAL
-394 SEEKSEKLLKEICQK
+394 SEEKSEHLLDEICK
-409 GGYTPNEEQTN
+409 NGGYTPNREQVN

-426 TNKDRIV
+426 TNKDRII

-445 SFTLVKKMADAEN
+445 SFTLVKKMADREN

-473 LQSDSGIESTTIHSF
+473 LQADSGIESTTIHSF

-493 KDSGVRQEKTA
+493 KDSGVRQKT

-513 LSKVKPTGKKQIWV
+513 LSKVKSAGKKQIWV
-527 IDEAGLVDNR
+527 VDEAGLVDNR

-571 KNLINNGMATAYME
+571 KNLIDNGMATAYME

-599 KESVQ
+599 RESVK
-604 GNTLNTYKILEQKN
+604 GNTLNTYKILEQKQS
-618 AYHEIADREKLQN
+618 YHEISDRDKLQD

-636 VTNIKQEDLKE
+636 VTNIKQDELKE

-666 KIFVEQGRLT
+666 KVFIEQGRLT
-676 TGNNFK
+676 TGNIFK
-682 IENNEGKQERRKIY
+682 IENSEGRQERRKVY

-702 LLANDN
+702 LLANDSMCF
-708 RFFKDVGGTKT
+708 REIKGGLGYTKT

-731 VTNDKI
+731 VENNKI
-737 VVNLDNGKML
+737 VVTLDNGKTV
-747 YFNPNNYKKFD
+747 YFNPQKYKKFD

-766 KAQGMTVKNCMVD
+766 KAQGMTVKNCIVD

-801 KAEIFTDDK
+801 KAEVYTDDK

-821 KKINSSDFKEQIA
+821 KKINSTDFKEQIA

-840 LQNTNYTP
+840 LQNTNYVP
-848 PDERAI
+848 ADERTMQKLEAD
-854 REFEKAE
+854 FEAKE
-861 IPKIEIIPIN
+861 IPKIELTTKIEKNI
-871 KTNAL
+871 
-876 EARAE
+876 EAKAQNIA
-881 KLSQNLVKPAPPAP
+881 QNLAPPAP
-895 IKEVIAPTKPAP
+895 KKQKQEIKKEIKKMVSEINK
-907 TENTKPAP
+907 
-915 VRNKTKNLIKQI
+915 KTKNKDQ
-927 EEKTK
+927 
-932 KKERNKSRSRERSRG
+932 ERYLGR
-947 FER
+947 

>member
-7 VSACMATT
+7 VSVGMATT

-29 LDCWQGAISKK
+29 LDSWQGAISKK
-40 LDLADTKI
+40 LDLEGKKI
-48 EPQTFDNFIK
+48 EPEMFDNFIK
-58 KMTERNGGNNN
+58 KMTERNGGNDN

-77 TFSCPKSISLASAKD
+77 TFSCPKSISLAMAKD
-92 DKTKKDMIEAQQK
+92 DETKKDMLEAEQK
-105 AVKETLEEI
+105 AIKEALEEI

-125 NNKVTTDQKADNLL
+125 KNKVTTENKADNLL

-161 FNITEQK
+161 FNLTEK
-168 GKEYSLNAKDI
+168 DGKEYSLNAKEI

-184 DWGLLFRQK
+184 EWGLLFRQK
-193 MAKNLQAKGYILNLT
+193 MAKNLQAKGYKLNIT
-208 DSKKGLFELAGI
+208 DAKKGLFELAGF
-220 DREVIEKYSSR
+220 DREIIEQYSSR

-244 SGSNEAMKAN
+244 SGSREAMKAN
-254 LKTRKTKKQVDLDKI
+254 LQTRKTKKQVDLDKI
-269 YGEVNK
+269 YDKVRQEIFVNEK
-275 EVFENER
+275 
-282 VKILKGKPRK
+282 VKILKGRAKK
-292 NYYLA
+292 NYFLA

-302 TDEVIAEMERETF
+302 ADEVIAEMERETF
-315 AFTKEQLKKRIMSA
+315 AFTKDQLKKRIMSA
-329 GVLQNIDEKR
+329 GILQNIDENR
-339 AEKLIKENEKL
+339 AEKLINKNEKL
-350 VNLGNKELENGAIKQ
+350 VNLGNKELENGTIKQ
-365 FYTTEKNINI
+365 FFTTEKNINI
-375 EDNIIAKMHQEK
+375 EDNIIVRMNKEK
-387 GTIKNAL
+387 GTIKTAL
-394 SEEKSEKLLKEICQK
+394 SEEKSEKLLDEICK
-409 GGYTPNEEQTN
+409 NGGYTPNREQVN

-445 SFTLVKKMADAEN
+445 SFALVKKMADLEN

-473 LQSDSGIESTTIHSF
+473 LQADSGIESTTIHSF

-493 KDSGVRQEKTA
+493 KDSGVKQKT

-513 LSKVKPTGKKQIWV
+513 LSKVKPAEGNKKQIWV
-527 IDEAGLVDNR
+527 VDEAGLVDSR

-571 KNLINNGMATAYME
+571 KNLIDNGMATAYME

-599 KESVQ
+599 RESVK
-604 GNTLNTYKILEQKN
+604 GDTLNTYKILEQKQS
-618 AYHEIADREKLQN
+618 YHEIADREKLQD

-636 VTNIKQEDLKE
+636 VTSIKQEDLKE

-666 KIFVEQGRLT
+666 KVFIEQGRLT
-676 TGNNFK
+676 IGNTFK
-682 IENNEGKQERRKIY
+682 IENSEGRQERRKIY

-702 LLANDN
+702 LLANDSM
-708 RFFKDVGGTKT
+708 FFREIKGGLDYAKT
-719 KVNNGTMGTVKQ
+719 KVNNGTMGTVKR
-731 VTNDKI
+731 VENDKI
-737 VVNLDNGKML
+737 VVSLDNGKMV
-747 YFNPNNYKKFD
+747 YFSPQKYKKFD

-766 KAQGMTVKNCMVD
+766 KAQGMTVKNCIVD

-801 KAEIFTDDK
+801 KAEVYTDDK
-810 KKLEKQTLTFA
+810 KKLEKQTLNFA
-821 KKINSSDFKEQIA
+821 QKINSEDFREQIA

-840 LQNTNYTP
+840 LQNTNYVP
-848 PDERAI
+848 ADERAI
-854 REFEKAE
+854 K
-861 IPKIEIIPIN
+861 K
-871 KTNAL
+871 L
-876 EARAE
+876 EADFEA
-881 KLSQNLVKPAPPAP
+881 
-895 IKEVIAPTKPAP
+895 KEVPKKEDYQLEK
-907 TENTKPAP
+907 EN
-915 VRNKTKNLIKQI
+915 I
-927 EEKTK
+927 EEKAQCLAQNLAPKQKQPKVITRKMIHEMNK
-932 KKERNKSRSRERSRG
+932 KAQNKDQERSRYLG
-947 FER
+947 R

>member
-1 MMTVQT
+1 MTVQT
-7 VSACMATT
+7 VSAGMATT

-29 LDCWQGAISKK
+29 LDSWQGAISKK
-40 LDLADTKI
+40 LDLEGKKI
-48 EPQTFDNFIK
+48 EPQIFDNFIK
-58 KMTERNGGNNN
+58 KMTERNGGNDN

-77 TFSCPKSISLASAKD
+77 TFSCPKSISLAMAKD
-92 DKTKKDMIEAQQK
+92 DETKKDMLEAEQK
-105 AVKETLEEI
+105 AIKEALEEI

-125 NNKVTTDQKADNLL
+125 KNKVTTEHEADNLL

-161 FNITEQK
+161 FNLTEK
-168 GKEYSLNAKDI
+168 DGKEYSLNAKKI

-184 DWGLLFRQK
+184 EWGLLFRQK
-193 MAKNLQAKGYILNLT
+193 MAKNLQAKGYKLTIT
-208 DSKKGLFELAGI
+208 DSKKGLFELAGF
-220 DREVIEKYSSR
+220 DRETIEKYSSR

-244 SGSNEAMKAN
+244 AGSREAMKAN
-254 LKTRKTKKQVDLDKI
+254 LQTRKTKKQVDLDKI
-269 YGEVNK
+269 YDKVRQEI
-275 EVFENER
+275 FANEK
-282 VKILKGKPRK
+282 VKILKGRAKK
-292 NYYLA
+292 NYYLV

-302 TDEVIAEMERETF
+302 ADKVVDELERETF
-315 AFTKEQLKKRIMSA
+315 AFTKDQLKKRIMSA

-339 AEKLIKENEKL
+339 AEKLINENEKL
-350 VNLGNKELENGAIKQ
+350 VNLGNKELENGTIKQ
-365 FYTTEKNINI
+365 FFTTEKNINI
-375 EDNIIAKMHQEK
+375 EDNIIAKMNQEK
-387 GTIKNAL
+387 GTIKTAL
-394 SEEKSEKLLKEICQK
+394 SEEKSEKLLDEICK
-409 GGYTPNEEQTN
+409 NGGYTPNQEQVN

-445 SFTLVKKMADAEN
+445 SFTLVKKMADREN

-473 LQSDSGIESTTIHSF
+473 LQADSGIESTTIHSF

-493 KDSGVRQEKTA
+493 KDSGIDSGIKQKT

-513 LSKVKPTGKKQIWV
+513 LSKVKPAGKKQIWV
-527 IDEAGLVDNR
+527 VDEAGLVDNR

-571 KNLINNGMATAYME
+571 KNLIDNGMATAYME

-599 KESVQ
+599 KESVK
-604 GNTLNTYKILEQKN
+604 GDTLNTYKILEQKN

-636 VTNIKQEDLKE
+636 VTNIKQDELKE

-657 RKNYNNKIQ
+657 RKNYNDKIQ
-666 KIFVEQGRLT
+666 KVFIEQGRLT
-676 TGNNFK
+676 IGNTFK
-682 IENNEGKQERRKIY
+682 IENSEGRQERRKIY

-702 LLANDN
+702 LLANDSMCF
-708 RFFKDVGGTKT
+708 REIKGGLGYTKT
-719 KVNNGTMGTVKQ
+719 KVNNGTMGTVKR
-731 VTNDKI
+731 VENDKI
-737 VVNLDNGKML
+737 VVSLDNGKMV
-747 YFNPNNYKKFD
+747 YFSPQKYKKFD

-766 KAQGMTVKNCMVD
+766 KAQGMTVKNCIVD

-801 KAEIFTDDK
+801 KAEVYTDDK
-810 KKLEKQTLTFA
+810 KKLEKQTLNFA
-821 KKINSSDFKEQIA
+821 KKINSEDFREQIA

-840 LQNTNYTP
+840 LQNTNYVP
-848 PDERAI
+848 ADERAI
-854 REFEKAE
+854 K
-861 IPKIEIIPIN
+861 K
-871 KTNAL
+871 L
-876 EARAE
+876 EADFEA
-881 KLSQNLVKPAPPAP
+881 
-895 IKEVIAPTKPAP
+895 KEVPKKEDYQLEK
-907 TENTKPAP
+907 EN
-915 VRNKTKNLIKQI
+915 I
-927 EEKTK
+927 EEKAQCLAQNLAPKQKQPKVITRKMIHEMNK
-932 KKERNKSRSRERSRG
+932 KAQNKDQERSRYLG
-947 FER
+947 R

>member
-1 MMTVQT
+1 MTVQT
-7 VSACMATT
+7 VSAGMATT

-29 LDCWQGAISKK
+29 LDSWQGAISKK
-40 LDLADTKI
+40 LDLEGKKI
-48 EPQTFDNFIK
+48 EPETFDNFIK

-77 TFSCPKSISLASAKD
+77 TFSCPKSISLALAKSEE
-92 DKTKKDMIEAQQK
+92 TKKDILEAQQK

-120 TFRTT
+120 TYRVT
-125 NNKVTTDQKADNLL
+125 NNKVTSDKKADNLL

-161 FNITEQK
+161 FNITEK
-168 GKEYSLNAKDI
+168 DGKEYSLNAKEI

-208 DSKKGLFELAGI
+208 DAKKGLFELAGI
-220 DREVIEKYSSR
+220 DRETIEKYSSR

-244 SGSNEAMKAN
+244 AGSREAMKAN
-254 LKTRKTKKQVDLDKI
+254 LQTRKTKKQVDLDKI
-269 YGEVNK
+269 YDEVNK
-275 EVFENER
+275 EIFANER

-302 TDEVIAEMERETF
+302 ADEVIAEMERETF

-329 GVLQNIDEKR
+329 GILQNIDEKK

-350 VNLGNKELENGAIKQ
+350 INLGNKELENGAIKE
-365 FYTTEKNINI
+365 FFTTEKNINI

-394 SEEKSEKLLKEICQK
+394 DEEKSERLLDEICK
-409 GGYTPNEEQTN
+409 KEGYTPNQEQTN

-445 SFTLVKKMADAEN
+445 SFTLVKKMADREN

-513 LSKVKPTGKKQIWV
+513 LSKVKKSNKKQIWV
-527 IDEAGLVDNR
+527 VDEAGLVDNR

-571 KNLINNGMATAYME
+571 KNLIDNGMATAYME

-599 KESVQ
+599 KESVK
-604 GNTLNTYKILEQKN
+604 GDTLNTYKILEQKQS
-618 AYHEIADREKLQN
+618 YHEISDREKLQD

-636 VTNIKQEDLKE
+636 VTSIKQEDLKE

-657 RKNYNNKIQ
+657 RKNYNDKIQ
-666 KIFVEQGRLT
+666 KVFIEQGRLT
-676 TGNNFK
+676 IGNTFK
-682 IENNEGKQERRKIY
+682 IENSEGRQERRKIF

-708 RFFKDVGGTKT
+708 RFFKDMGGTKT
-719 KVNNGTMGTVKQ
+719 KVNNGTMGTVKR
-731 VTNDKI
+731 VENDKI

-747 YFNPNNYKKFD
+747 YFNPKEYAKFD

-766 KAQGMTVKNCMVD
+766 KAQGMTVKNCIVD

-801 KAEIFTDDK
+801 KAEIYTDDK
-810 KKLEKQTLTFA
+810 KKLEKQTLNFA
-821 KKINSSDFKEQIA
+821 KKINSADFKEQIA

-840 LQNTNYTP
+840 LQNTNYVP
-848 PDERAI
+848 ADERAI
-854 REFEKAE
+854 K
-861 IPKIEIIPIN
+861 K
-871 KTNAL
+871 L
-876 EARAE
+876 EADFEA
-881 KLSQNLVKPAPPAP
+881 
-895 IKEVIAPTKPAP
+895 KEVPKKEDYQIEK
-907 TENTKPAP
+907 EN
-915 VRNKTKNLIKQI
+915 I
-927 EEKTK
+927 EEKAQCLAQNLAPKQKQPKVIIHEMNK
-932 KKERNKSRSRERSRG
+932 KAQNKDQEHSRYLGR
-947 FER
+947 

>member
-7 VSACMATT
+7 VSAGMATT

-29 LDCWQGAISKK
+29 LDSWQGAISKK
-40 LDLADTKI
+40 LDLENTKI
-48 EPQTFDNFIK
+48 EPQIFDNFVK

-69 KKRVGIDL
+69 KKRVGMDL
-77 TFSCPKSISLASAKD
+77 TFSCPKSISLATAKD
-92 DKTKKDMIEAQQK
+92 EETKKDMIEAQQK

-120 TFRTT
+120 TYRVT
-125 NNKVTTDQKADNLL
+125 NNKVTTDKKADNLL

-161 FNITEQK
+161 FNITEK
-168 GKEYSLNAKDI
+168 DGKEYSLNAKEI

-184 DWGLLFRQK
+184 EWGLLFRQK

-208 DSKKGLFELAGI
+208 DAKKGLFELAGI
-220 DREVIEKYSSR
+220 DRETIEKYSTR
-231 RLEILKKMEADGT
+231 TREIEEHLKKEGIEK
-244 SGSNEAMKAN
+244 G
-254 LKTRKTKKQVDLDKI
+254 TKKAYIAKMEIRKNKKKVDLDKI
-269 YGEVNK
+269 YDKVRQEI
-275 EVFENER
+275 FANEK
-282 VKILKGKPRK
+282 VKILKGRAKK
-292 NYYLA
+292 NYFLA

-302 TDEVIAEMERETF
+302 ADEVISEMERETF
-315 AFTKEQLKKRIMSA
+315 AFTKDQLKKRIMSA
-329 GVLQNIDEKR
+329 GILQNIDENR

-350 VNLGNKELENGAIKQ
+350 INLGNKELENGTIKQ
-365 FYTTEKNINI
+365 FFTTEKNVNI
-375 EDNIIAKMHQEK
+375 EDNIIAKMQQEK
-387 GTIKNAL
+387 GVIKTAL
-394 SEEKSEKLLKEICQK
+394 AEEKSEKLLDEICK
-409 GGYTPNEEQTN
+409 NGGYTPNREQVN

-426 TNKDRIV
+426 TNKDRII

-445 SFTLVKKMADAEN
+445 SFALVKKMADREN

-473 LQSDSGIESTTIHSF
+473 LQADSGIESTTIHSF

-493 KDSGVRQEKTA
+493 KDSGVRQKT

-513 LSKVKPTGKKQIWV
+513 LSKVKPTGKKQQIWV
-527 IDEAGLVDNR
+527 VDEAGLVDNR

-561 LPPVGAGEPM
+561 LPPVGAGKPM
-571 KNLINNGMATAYME
+571 KNLIDNGMATAYME

-599 KESVQ
+599 KESVK
-604 GNTLNTYKILEQKN
+604 GDTLNTYKILEQKQS
-618 AYHEIADREKLQN
+618 YHEISDRDKLQN

-647 NLLLVQTNAD
+647 NLLLVQTNTD
-657 RKNYNNKIQ
+657 RKNYNDKIQ
-666 KIFVEQGRLT
+666 KVFIEQGRLT
-676 TGNNFK
+676 IGNTFK
-682 IENNEGKQERRKIY
+682 IENSEGRQERRKIY

-702 LLANDN
+702 LLANDSMCF
-708 RFFKDVGGTKT
+708 REIKGGLGYTKT

-731 VTNDKI
+731 VENNKI
-737 VVNLDNGKML
+737 VVTLDNGKTV
-747 YFNPNNYKKFD
+747 YFNPQKYKKFD

-766 KAQGMTVKNCMVD
+766 KAQGMTVKNCLVD

-801 KAEIFTDDK
+801 KAEVFTDDK

-821 KKINSSDFKEQIA
+821 KKINSADFKEQIA

-840 LQNTNYTP
+840 LQNTNYVP
-848 PDERAI
+848 ADERTMQKLEAD
-854 REFEKAE
+854 FEAKE
-861 IPKIEIIPIN
+861 IPKIEPTTIKIEKNI
-871 KTNAL
+871 
-876 EARAE
+876 EAKAQNIA
-881 KLSQNLVKPAPPAP
+881 QNLAPPAP
-895 IKEVIAPTKPAP
+895 KKQKQEIKKEIKKMVSEINK
-907 TENTKPAP
+907 
-915 VRNKTKNLIKQI
+915 KTKNKDQ
-927 EEKTK
+927 
-932 KKERNKSRSRERSRG
+932 ERYLGR
-947 FER
+947 

>member
-7 VSACMATT
+7 VSAGMATT

-29 LDCWQGAISKK
+29 LDSWQGAISKK
-40 LDLADTKI
+40 LDLENTKI
-48 EPQTFDNFIK
+48 EPQNFDSFIK
-58 KMTERNGGNNN
+58 KMTERNGGNDN

-77 TFSCPKSISLASAKD
+77 TFSCPKSISLALAKD
-92 DKTKKDMIEAQQK
+92 DETKKDMIEAQQK

-120 TFRTT
+120 TYRVT
-125 NNKVTTDQKADNLL
+125 NNKVTTDKKADNLL

-161 FNITEQK
+161 FNITEHE

-184 DWGLLFRQK
+184 EWGLLFRQK
-193 MAKNLQAKGYILNLT
+193 MAKNLQAKGYKLNIT
-208 DSKKGLFELAGI
+208 DAKKGLFELAGF
-220 DREVIEKYSSR
+220 DREIIEKYSSR

-244 SGSNEAMKAN
+244 AGSHEAMKAN
-254 LKTRKTKKQVDLDKI
+254 LQTRKTKKQVDLDKTYDKVRQEI
-269 YGEVNK
+269 
-275 EVFENER
+275 FANEK

-292 NYYLA
+292 NYFLA

-302 TDEVIAEMERETF
+302 ADEVISEMERETF
-315 AFTKEQLKKRIMSA
+315 AFTKDQLKKRIMSA

-339 AEKLIKENEKL
+339 AEKLISENEKL
-350 VNLGNKELENGAIKQ
+350 VNLGNKELENGTIKQ
-365 FYTTEKNINI
+365 FFTTEKNIKI
-375 EDNIIAKMHQEK
+375 EDNIIAKMNQEK
-387 GTIKNAL
+387 GTIKTAL
-394 SEEKSEKLLKEICQK
+394 SEEKSEKLLDEICK
-409 GGYTPNEEQTN
+409 NGYTPNREQVN

-445 SFTLVKKMADAEN
+445 SFTLVKKMADREN

-473 LQSDSGIESTTIHSF
+473 LQADSGIESTTIHSF

-493 KDSGVRQEKTA
+493 KDSGVRQKT

-513 LSKVKPTGKKQIWV
+513 LSKVKPAGKKQIWV
-527 IDEAGLVDNR
+527 VDEAGLVDNR

-571 KNLINNGMATAYME
+571 KNLIDNGMATAYME

-599 KESVQ
+599 RESVK
-604 GNTLNTYKILEQKN
+604 GNTLNTYKILEQKQS
-618 AYHEIADREKLQN
+618 YHEISDRDKLQD

-636 VTNIKQEDLKE
+636 VTNIKQDELKE

-666 KIFVEQGRLT
+666 KVFIEQGRLT
-676 TGNNFK
+676 TGNTFK
-682 IENNEGKQERRKIY
+682 VENSEGRQERRKIY

-702 LLANDN
+702 LLANDSMCF
-708 RFFKDVGGTKT
+708 REIKGGLGYTKT
-719 KVNNGTMGTVKQ
+719 KVNNGTMGTVKR
-731 VTNDKI
+731 VENNKI
-737 VVNLDNGKML
+737 VVTLDNGKTV
-747 YFNPNNYKKFD
+747 YFNPQKYKKFD

-766 KAQGMTVKNCMVD
+766 KAQGMTVKNCIVD

-801 KAEIFTDDK
+801 KAEVYTDDK

-821 KKINSSDFKEQIA
+821 KKINSADFKEQIA

-840 LQNTNYTP
+840 LQNTNYVP
-848 PDERAI
+848 ADERAI
-854 REFEKAE
+854 K
-861 IPKIEIIPIN
+861 K
-871 KTNAL
+871 L
-876 EARAE
+876 EADFEA
-881 KLSQNLVKPAPPAP
+881 
-895 IKEVIAPTKPAP
+895 KEVPKKEDYQISLEK
-907 TENTKPAP
+907 EN
-915 VRNKTKNLIKQI
+915 I
-927 EEKTK
+927 EEKAQCLAQNLAPKQKQPKVITRKMIHEMNK
-932 KKERNKSRSRERSRG
+932 KAQNKDQERSRYLG
-947 FER
+947 R

>member
-7 VSACMATT
+7 VSAGMATT

-29 LDCWQGAISKK
+29 LDSWQGAISKK
-40 LDLADTKI
+40 LDLEGKKI
-48 EPQTFDNFIK
+48 EPQIFDDFVK
-58 KMTERNGGNNN
+58 KMTERNGGNDN
-69 KKRVGIDL
+69 KKRIGIDL
-77 TFSCPKSISLASAKD
+77 TFSCPKSISLATAKD
-92 DKTKKDMIEAQQK
+92 EETKKDILEAQQK
-105 AVKETLEEI
+105 AVTETLDFI

-120 TFRTT
+120 TFRVTK
-125 NNKVTTDQKADNLL
+125 NKVTTEHKADNLL

-161 FNITEQK
+161 FNLTEK
-168 GKEYSLNAKDI
+168 DGKEYSLNAKEI

-184 DWGLLFRQK
+184 EWGLLFRQK
-193 MAKNLQAKGYILNLT
+193 IAKNLQAKGYKLNIT
-208 DSKKGLFELAGI
+208 DAKKGLFELAGF
-220 DREVIEKYSSR
+220 DRETIEKYSSR

-244 SGSNEAMKAN
+244 AGSREAMKAN
-254 LKTRKTKKQVDLDKI
+254 LQTRKTKKQVDLDKI
-269 YGEVNK
+269 YDEVKK
-275 EVFENER
+275 EIFTNER

-292 NYYLA
+292 NYYLV

-302 TDEVIAEMERETF
+302 ADEVIAEMERETF

-339 AEKLIKENEKL
+339 AEKLINENEKL
-350 VNLGNKELENGAIKQ
+350 VNLGNKELENGTIKQ
-365 FYTTEKNINI
+365 FFTTEKNINI
-375 EDNIIAKMHQEK
+375 EDNIIVRMNKEK
-387 GTIKNAL
+387 GTIKTAL
-394 SEEKSEKLLKEICQK
+394 SEEKSEKLLDEICK
-409 GGYTPNEEQTN
+409 NGGYTPNREQVN

-445 SFTLVKKMADAEN
+445 SFALVKKMADREN

-473 LQSDSGIESTTIHSF
+473 LQADSGIESTTIHSF

-493 KDSGVRQEKTA
+493 KDSGIKQKT

-513 LSKVKPTGKKQIWV
+513 LSKVKPEGNKKQIWV
-527 IDEAGLVDNR
+527 VDEAGLVDNR

-571 KNLINNGMATAYME
+571 KNLIDNGMATAYME

-599 KESVQ
+599 RESVK
-604 GNTLNTYKILEQKN
+604 GDTLNTYKILEQKN

-666 KIFVEQGRLT
+666 KVFIEQGRLT
-676 TGNNFK
+676 TGNIFK
-682 IENNEGKQERRKIY
+682 VENSEGRQERRKIY

-702 LLANDN
+702 LLANDSMCF
-708 RFFKDVGGTKT
+708 REIKGGLGYTKT
-719 KVNNGTMGTVKQ
+719 KVNNGTMGTVKR
-731 VTNDKI
+731 VANDKI
-737 VVNLDNGKML
+737 VVSLDNGKMV
-747 YFNPNNYKKFD
+747 YFSPQKYKKFD

-766 KAQGMTVKNCMVD
+766 KAQGMTVKNCLVD

-810 KKLEKQTLTFA
+810 KRLEKQTLTFA
-821 KKINSSDFKEQIA
+821 KKINSADFQEQIA

-840 LQNTNYTP
+840 LQNTNYVP
-848 PDERAI
+848 ADERAI
-854 REFEKAE
+854 K
-861 IPKIEIIPIN
+861 K
-871 KTNAL
+871 L
-876 EARAE
+876 EADFEA
-881 KLSQNLVKPAPPAP
+881 
-895 IKEVIAPTKPAP
+895 KEVPKKEDYQLEK
-907 TENTKPAP
+907 EN
-915 VRNKTKNLIKQI
+915 I
-927 EEKTK
+927 EEKAQCLAQNLAPKQKQPKVITRKMIHEMNK
-932 KKERNKSRSRERSRG
+932 KAQNKDQERSRYLG
-947 FER
+947 R

>member
-1 MMTVQT
+1 M
-7 VSACMATT
+7 
-15 YYNKDNYYTKDLSS
+15 L
-29 LDCWQGAISKK
+29 
-40 LDLADTKI
+40 
-48 EPQTFDNFIK
+48 
-58 KMTERNGGNNN
+58 
-69 KKRVGIDL
+69 
-77 TFSCPKSISLASAKD
+77 
-92 DKTKKDMIEAQQK
+92 EAQQK
-105 AVKETLEEI
+105 AVKETLDEI

-125 NNKVTTDQKADNLL
+125 KNKVTTENKADNLL

-161 FNITEQK
+161 FNLTEK
-168 GKEYSLNAKDI
+168 DGKEYSLNAKEI

-184 DWGLLFRQK
+184 EWGLFFRQK
-193 MAKNLQAKGYILNLT
+193 MAKNLQAKGYKLNIT
-208 DSKKGLFELAGI
+208 DAKKGLFELAGF
-220 DREVIEKYSSR
+220 DREIIEQYSSR

-244 SGSNEAMKAN
+244 AGSREAMKAN
-254 LKTRKTKKQVDLDKI
+254 LQTRKTKKQVDLDKI
-269 YGEVNK
+269 YDKVRQEIFVNEK
-275 EVFENER
+275 
-282 VKILKGKPRK
+282 VKILKGRAKK
-292 NYYLA
+292 NYFLA

-302 TDEVIAEMERETF
+302 ASEVISEIEKETF

-339 AEKLIKENEKL
+339 AEKLISENEKL
-350 VNLGNKELENGAIKQ
+350 VNLGNKELENGTIKQ
-365 FYTTEKNINI
+365 FFTTEKNINI
-375 EDNIIAKMHQEK
+375 EDNIIAKMNQEK
-387 GTIKNAL
+387 GVIKTAL
-394 SEEKSEKLLKEICQK
+394 AEEKSEKLLAEICN
-409 GGYTPNEEQTN
+409 GGYTPNREQVN

-445 SFTLVKKMADAEN
+445 SFTLVKKMADREN

-473 LQSDSGIESTTIHSF
+473 LQADSGIESTTIHSF

-493 KDSGVRQEKTA
+493 KDSGIKQKT

-513 LSKVKPTGKKQIWV
+513 LSKVKSTGKKQIWV

-571 KNLINNGMATAYME
+571 KNLIDNGMATAYME
-585 DIRRQKDIELLNAV
+585 DIRRQKDLELLNAV
-599 KESVQ
+599 KESVK
-604 GNTLNTYKILEQKN
+604 GDTLNTYKILEQKN

-636 VTNIKQEDLKE
+636 VTNIKQDELKE

-666 KIFVEQGRLT
+666 KIFIEQGRLT
-676 TGNNFK
+676 TGNTFK
-682 IENNEGKQERRKIY
+682 VENSEGRQERRKIY

-702 LLANDN
+702 LLANDSMCF
-708 RFFKDVGGTKT
+708 REIKGGLGYTKT
-719 KVNNGTMGTVKQ
+719 KVNNGTMGTVKR
-731 VTNDKI
+731 VANDKI
-737 VVNLDNGKML
+737 VVSLDNGKMV
-747 YFNPNNYKKFD
+747 YFNPERYKNFD

-766 KAQGMTVKNCMVD
+766 KAQGMTVKNCLVD

-821 KKINSSDFKEQIA
+821 KKINSADFQEQIA

-840 LQNTNYTP
+840 LQNTNYVP
-848 PDERAI
+848 ADERTMQKL
-854 REFEKAE
+854 ETDFEAKE
-861 IPKIEIIPIN
+861 IPKIEPTTTIM
-871 KTNAL
+871 KTEKDI
-876 EARAE
+876 EAKA
-881 KLSQNLVKPAPPAP
+881 QNLAQNLAPKPAPKKQKQE
-895 IKEVIAPTKPAP
+895 IKKMTNEINK
-907 TENTKPAP
+907 
-915 VRNKTKNLIKQI
+915 KTKNKDQ
-927 EEKTK
+927 
-932 KKERNKSRSRERSRG
+932 ERSRYLG
-947 FER
+947 R

>member
-7 VSACMATT
+7 VSAGMATT

-29 LDCWQGAISKK
+29 LDSWQGAISKK
-40 LDLADTKI
+40 LDLENTKI
-48 EPQTFDNFIK
+48 EPQNFDSFIK
-58 KMTERNGGNNN
+58 KMTERNGGNDN

-77 TFSCPKSISLASAKD
+77 TFSCPKSISLALAKD
-92 DKTKKDMIEAQQK
+92 DETKKDMIEAQQK

-125 NNKVTTDQKADNLL
+125 KNKVTTEHEANNLL

-161 FNITEQK
+161 FNLTEK
-168 GKEYSLNAKDI
+168 DGKEYSLNAKEI

-184 DWGLLFRQK
+184 EWGLLFRQK
-193 MAKNLQAKGYILNLT
+193 MAKNLQAKGYELNIA
-208 DSKKGLFELAGI
+208 DSKKGLFELAGF
-220 DREVIEKYSSR
+220 DRETIEKYSSR

-244 SGSNEAMKAN
+244 AGSREAMKAN
-254 LKTRKTKKQVDLDKI
+254 LQTRKTKKQVDLDKI
-269 YGEVNK
+269 YDEVKK
-275 EVFENER
+275 EIFINER

-292 NYYLA
+292 NYYLV

-302 TDEVIAEMERETF
+302 ADEVIAEMERETF

-339 AEKLIKENEKL
+339 AEKLINENEKL
-350 VNLGNKELENGAIKQ
+350 VNLGNKELENGTIKQ
-365 FYTTEKNINI
+365 FFTTEKNINI
-375 EDNIIAKMHQEK
+375 EDNIIAKMQQEK
-387 GTIKNAL
+387 GVIKTAL
-394 SEEKSEKLLKEICQK
+394 AEEKSEKLLDEICEN
-409 GGYTPNEEQTN
+409 GGYTPNREQVN

-426 TNKDRIV
+426 TNKDRII

-445 SFTLVKKMADAEN
+445 SFTLVKKMADREN

-473 LQSDSGIESTTIHSF
+473 LQADSGIESTTIHSF

-493 KDSGVRQEKTA
+493 KDSGIKQKT

-513 LSKVKPTGKKQIWV
+513 LSKVKPAGKKQIWV
-527 IDEAGLVDNR
+527 VDEAGLVDNR

-571 KNLINNGMATAYME
+571 KNLIDNGMATAYME

-599 KESVQ
+599 RESVK
-604 GNTLNTYKILEQKN
+604 GDTLNTYKILEQKQS
-618 AYHEIADREKLQN
+618 YHEISDRDKLQN

-657 RKNYNNKIQ
+657 RKNYNDKIQ
-666 KIFVEQGRLT
+666 KVFIEQGRLT
-676 TGNNFK
+676 TGNTFK
-682 IENNEGKQERRKIY
+682 IENSEGRQERRKIY

-708 RFFKDVGGTKT
+708 RFFKDMGGTKT

-747 YFNPNNYKKFD
+747 YFNPKEYAKFD

-766 KAQGMTVKNCMVD
+766 KAQGMTVKNCLVD

-801 KAEIFTDDK
+801 KAEVFTDDK
-810 KKLEKQTLTFA
+810 KKLEKQTLNFA
-821 KKINSSDFKEQIA
+821 KKINSADFREQIA

-840 LQNTNYTP
+840 LQNTNYVP
-848 PDERAI
+848 ADERAI
-854 REFEKAE
+854 K
-861 IPKIEIIPIN
+861 K
-871 KTNAL
+871 L
-876 EARAE
+876 EADFEA
-881 KLSQNLVKPAPPAP
+881 
-895 IKEVIAPTKPAP
+895 KEVPKKEDYQLEK
-907 TENTKPAP
+907 EN
-915 VRNKTKNLIKQI
+915 I
-927 EEKTK
+927 EEKAQCLAQNLAPKQKQPKVITRKMIHEMNK
-932 KKERNKSRSRERSRG
+932 KAQNKDQERSRYLG
-947 FER
+947 R

>member
-7 VSACMATT
+7 VSAGMATT

-29 LDCWQGAISKK
+29 LDSWQGAISKK
-40 LDLADTKI
+40 LDLEGKKI
-48 EPQTFDNFIK
+48 EPETFDNFIK

-77 TFSCPKSISLASAKD
+77 TFSCPKSISLALAKSEE
-92 DKTKKDMIEAQQK
+92 TKKDILEAQQK

-120 TFRTT
+120 TYRVT
-125 NNKVTTDQKADNLL
+125 NNKVTSDKKADNLL

-161 FNITEQK
+161 FNITEK
-168 GKEYSLNAKDI
+168 DGKEYSLNAKEI

-208 DSKKGLFELAGI
+208 DAKKGLFELAGI
-220 DREVIEKYSSR
+220 DRETIEKYSSR

-244 SGSNEAMKAN
+244 AGSREAMKAN
-254 LKTRKTKKQVDLDKI
+254 LQTRKTKKQVDLDKI
-269 YGEVNK
+269 YDEVNK
-275 EVFENER
+275 EIFANER

-302 TDEVIAEMERETF
+302 ADEVIAEMERETF

-329 GVLQNIDEKR
+329 GILQNIDEKK

-350 VNLGNKELENGAIKQ
+350 INLGNKELENGAIKE
-365 FYTTEKNINI
+365 FFTTEKNINI

-394 SEEKSEKLLKEICQK
+394 DEEKSERLLDEICK
-409 GGYTPNEEQTN
+409 KEGYTPNQEQTN

-445 SFTLVKKMADAEN
+445 SFTLVKKMADREN

-513 LSKVKPTGKKQIWV
+513 LSKVKKSNKKQIWV
-527 IDEAGLVDNR
+527 VDEAGLVDNR

-571 KNLINNGMATAYME
+571 KNLIDNGI
-585 DIRRQKDIELLNAV
+585 DIRIHGR
-599 KESVQ
+599 
-604 GNTLNTYKILEQKN
+604 YK
-618 AYHEIADREKLQN
+618 
-631 EIIKK
+631 
-636 VTNIKQEDLKE
+636 T
-647 NLLLVQTNAD
+647 
-657 RKNYNNKIQ
+657 
-666 KIFVEQGRLT
+666 
-676 TGNNFK
+676 
-682 IENNEGKQERRKIY
+682 
-696 EGDRIV
+696 
-702 LLANDN
+702 
-708 RFFKDVGGTKT
+708 
-719 KVNNGTMGTVKQ
+719 
-731 VTNDKI
+731 
-737 VVNLDNGKML
+737 
-747 YFNPNNYKKFD
+747 
-758 LAYAVTNY
+758 
-766 KAQGMTVKNCMVD
+766 
-779 MTTKGKSNNRNALYV
+779 
-794 NISRAKF
+794 AK
-801 KAEIFTDDK
+801 
-810 KKLEKQTLTFA
+810 
-821 KKINSSDFKEQIA
+821 
-834 SYKRAK
+834 RH
-840 LQNTNYTP
+840 
-848 PDERAI
+848 
-854 REFEKAE
+854 
-861 IPKIEIIPIN
+861 
-871 KTNAL
+871 
-876 EARAE
+876 
-881 KLSQNLVKPAPPAP
+881 
-895 IKEVIAPTKPAP
+895 
-907 TENTKPAP
+907 
-915 VRNKTKNLIKQI
+915 
-927 EEKTK
+927 
-932 KKERNKSRSRERSRG
+932 
-947 FER
+947 

>member
-7 VSACMATT
+7 VSAGMATT

-29 LDCWQGAISKK
+29 LDSWQGVISKK
-40 LDLADTKI
+40 LDLENTKI
-48 EPQTFDNFIK
+48 EPEIFDNFVK
-58 KMTERNGGNNN
+58 KMTERNGGNDN

-77 TFSCPKSISLASAKD
+77 TFSCPKSISLATAKD
-92 DKTKKDMIEAQQK
+92 EETKKDILEAQQK
-105 AVKETLEEI
+105 AVSETLDFI

-125 NNKVTTDQKADNLL
+125 KNKVTTENKADNLL

-161 FNITEQK
+161 FNLTEK
-168 GKEYSLNAKDI
+168 DGKEYSLNAKEI

-184 DWGLLFRQK
+184 EWGLLFRQK
-193 MAKNLQAKGYILNLT
+193 MAKNLQAKGYKLTIT
-208 DSKKGLFELAGI
+208 DSKKGLFELSGF
-220 DREVIEKYSSR
+220 DRETIEKYSTR
-231 RLEILKKMEADGT
+231 TREIEEYLKKEGIEK
-244 SGSNEAMKAN
+244 G
-254 LKTRKTKKQVDLDKI
+254 TKKAYIAKMEIRKNKKKVDLDKI
-269 YGEVNK
+269 YDEVNK
-275 EVFENER
+275 EIFANEK

-292 NYYLA
+292 NYYLV

-302 TDEVIAEMERETF
+302 ADKVVDELERETF

-339 AEKLIKENEKL
+339 AEKLISENEKL
-350 VNLGNKELENGAIKQ
+350 VNLGNKELENGTIKQ
-365 FYTTEKNINI
+365 FFTTEKNINI
-375 EDNIIAKMHQEK
+375 EDNIIFKMNQEK
-387 GTIKNAL
+387 GTIKTAL
-394 SEEKSEKLLKEICQK
+394 SEEKSEHLLDEICK
-409 GGYTPNEEQTN
+409 NGGYTPNREQVN

-445 SFTLVKKMADAEN
+445 SFTLVKKMADREN

-473 LQSDSGIESTTIHSF
+473 LQADSGIESTTIHSF

-493 KDSGVRQEKTA
+493 KDSGIKQKT

-513 LSKVKPTGKKQIWV
+513 LSKVKPEGNKKQIWV
-527 IDEAGLVDNR
+527 VDEAGLVDNR

-571 KNLINNGMATAYME
+571 KNLIDNGMATAYME

-599 KESVQ
+599 KESVK
-604 GNTLNTYKILEQKN
+604 GDTLNTYKILEQKN
-618 AYHEIADREKLQN
+618 AYHEIDDRDKLQD

-636 VTNIKQEDLKE
+636 VTNIDQEDLKE

-657 RKNYNNKIQ
+657 RKNYNDKIQ
-666 KIFVEQGRLT
+666 KVFIEQGKLT
-676 TGNNFK
+676 IGNTFK
-682 IENNEGKQERRKIY
+682 IENNEGKQERRKVY

-702 LLANDN
+702 LLANDSMC
-708 RFFKDVGGTKT
+708 FKEIKGGLGYTKT
-719 KVNNGTMGTVKQ
+719 KVNNGTMGTVKR
-731 VTNDKI
+731 VENNKI
-737 VVNLDNGKML
+737 VVSLDSGKTV
-747 YFNPNNYKKFD
+747 YFNPERYKNFD

-766 KAQGMTVKNCMVD
+766 KAQGMTVKNCIID

-801 KAEIFTDDK
+801 KAEVFTDDK
-810 KKLEKQTLTFA
+810 KKLEKQTLNFA
-821 KKINSSDFKEQIA
+821 QKIKSADFKEQIS

-840 LQNTNYTP
+840 LQNTNYVP
-848 PDERAI
+848 ADERAM
-854 REFEKAE
+854 RK
-861 IPKIEIIPIN
+861 
-871 KTNAL
+871 L
-876 EARAE
+876 EADFEA
-881 KLSQNLVKPAPPAP
+881 
-895 IKEVIAPTKPAP
+895 KEVPKKEEFYQVK
-907 TENTKPAP
+907 EN
-915 VRNKTKNLIKQI
+915 I
-927 EEKTK
+927 EEKAKNLAQNLALKQNK
-932 KKERNKSRSRERSRG
+932 KQKIMIHDNKKAKNKEREHTRSLGR
-947 FER
+947 

>member
-7 VSACMATT
+7 VSAGMATT

-29 LDCWQGAISKK
+29 LDSWQGAISKK
-40 LDLADTKI
+40 LDLENTKI
-48 EPQTFDNFIK
+48 EPQTFDNFVK
-58 KMTERNGGNNN
+58 KMTERNGGNDN

-77 TFSCPKSISLASAKD
+77 TFSCPKSISLATAKD
-92 DKTKKDMIEAQQK
+92 EETKKDILEAQQK
-105 AVKETLEEI
+105 AVTETLNFI

-125 NNKVTTDQKADNLL
+125 KNKVTTEHKADNLL

-161 FNITEQK
+161 FNLTEK
-168 GKEYSLNAKDI
+168 DGKEYSLNAKEI

-184 DWGLLFRQK
+184 EWGLLFRQK
-193 MAKNLQAKGYILNLT
+193 MAKNLQAKGYKLNIT
-208 DSKKGLFELAGI
+208 DAKKGLFELAGF
-220 DREVIEKYSSR
+220 DREIIEQYSSR

-244 SGSNEAMKAN
+244 SGSREAMKAN
-254 LKTRKTKKQVDLDKI
+254 LQTRKTKKQVDLDKI
-269 YGEVNK
+269 YDEVKK
-275 EVFENER
+275 EIFTNER

-292 NYYLA
+292 NYYLV

-302 TDEVIAEMERETF
+302 ADEVIAEMERETF

-339 AEKLIKENEKL
+339 AEKLINENEKL
-350 VNLGNKELENGAIKQ
+350 VNLGNKELENGTIKQ
-365 FYTTEKNINI
+365 FFTTEKNINI
-375 EDNIIAKMHQEK
+375 EDNIIVRMNKEK
-387 GTIKNAL
+387 GTIKTAL
-394 SEEKSEKLLKEICQK
+394 SEEKSEKLLDEICK
-409 GGYTPNEEQTN
+409 NGGYTPNREQVN

-445 SFTLVKKMADAEN
+445 SFALVKKMADREN

-473 LQSDSGIESTTIHSF
+473 LQADSGIESTTIHSF

-493 KDSGVRQEKTA
+493 KDSGIKQKT

-513 LSKVKPTGKKQIWV
+513 LSKVKPEGNKKQIWV
-527 IDEAGLVDNR
+527 VDEAGLVDNR

-571 KNLINNGMATAYME
+571 KNLIDNGMATAYME

-599 KESVQ
+599 RESVK
-604 GNTLNTYKILEQKN
+604 GDTLNTYKILEQKN

-666 KIFVEQGRLT
+666 KVFIEQGRLT
-676 TGNNFK
+676 TGNIFK
-682 IENNEGKQERRKIY
+682 VENSEGRQERRKIY

-702 LLANDN
+702 LLANDSMCF
-708 RFFKDVGGTKT
+708 REIKGGLGYTKT
-719 KVNNGTMGTVKQ
+719 KVNNGTMGTVKR
-731 VTNDKI
+731 VANDKI
-737 VVNLDNGKML
+737 VVSLDNGKMV
-747 YFNPNNYKKFD
+747 YFSPQKYKKFD

-766 KAQGMTVKNCMVD
+766 KAQGMTVKNCLVD

-821 KKINSSDFKEQIA
+821 KKINSADFQEQIA

-840 LQNTNYTP
+840 LQNTNYVP
-848 PDERAI
+848 ADERAI
-854 REFEKAE
+854 K
-861 IPKIEIIPIN
+861 K
-871 KTNAL
+871 L
-876 EARAE
+876 EADFEA
-881 KLSQNLVKPAPPAP
+881 
-895 IKEVIAPTKPAP
+895 KEVPKKEDYQLEK
-907 TENTKPAP
+907 EN
-915 VRNKTKNLIKQI
+915 I
-927 EEKTK
+927 EEKAQCLAQNLAPKQKQPKVITRKMIHEMNK
-932 KKERNKSRSRERSRG
+932 KAQNKDQERSRYLG
-947 FER
+947 R